1 MNATTYGSAAKS
13 VSLPGKIG
21 TYLDTTSFVSTIQ
34 ADGKIYI
41 GSLVKVTFENGTLN
55 GAASASV
62 TPVWTNPAG
71 TEVTGS
77 AVTVANNAEA
87 VMYFVKG
94 VKLPLTA
101 SAANKDLIAKTG
113 DPVVTTPIAEV
124 NAPGAVA
131 TGNYVVSETVVIGTL
146 NAVATTTTLL
156 VTDFSYGGTADKLGG
171 ATFTVTGFDFTDAGV
186 TWEGVDA
193 PATTDVENKAY
204 DVTITGVAVAEDYV
218 IHNLVLIT
226 ASAEDTQEASV
237 AFELQADGTYTFT
250 LTITPKA

>member
-1 MNATTYGSAAKS
+1 M
-13 VSLPGKIG
+13 
-21 TYLDTTSFVSTIQ
+21 
-34 ADGKIYI
+34 
-41 GSLVKVTFENGTLN
+41 
-55 GAASASV
+55 
-62 TPVWTNPAG
+62 
-71 TEVTGS
+71 
-77 AVTVANNAEA
+77 
-87 VMYFVKG
+87 
-94 VKLPLTA
+94 
-101 SAANKDLIAKTG
+101 
-113 DPVVTTPIAEV
+113 TTPIAEV

-237 AFELQADGTYTFT
+237 TGNIAFELQADGTYTFT